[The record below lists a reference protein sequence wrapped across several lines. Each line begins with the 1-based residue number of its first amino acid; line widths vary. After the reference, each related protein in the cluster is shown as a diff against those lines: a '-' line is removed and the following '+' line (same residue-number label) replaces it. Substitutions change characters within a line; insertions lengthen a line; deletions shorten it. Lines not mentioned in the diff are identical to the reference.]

1 MCQQK
6 DAEQSSQ
13 TFMPR
18 DGFQPASPVPTRWHI
33 ADRLEEVKPRST
45 LVKYYWCVEKTSLF
59 VLIRRKAAAIQST
72 ASVYIMNAGNW
83 KLWKEQTPLRHAPEM
98 QTACRLV
105 TNSDKT
111 SCDGRAV
118 ALASLR
124 RVPGSLSGQST
135 WNICGKYETFSPSSS
150 I

>member
-1 MCQQK
+1 VAKTFKDLRVYQQK

-13 TFMPR
+13 TFVPQ
-18 DGFQPASPVPTRWHI
+18 DGFQPASPVPTCWHS
-33 ADRLEEVKPRST
+33 ADRLEEDKPLST
-45 LVKYYWCVEKTSLF
+45 LVKFYWYPEKTSLF

-83 KLWKEQTPLRHAPEM
+83 KLWKEQTRLRHAHEM
-98 QTACRLV
+98 QTSRRLV
-105 TNSDKT
+105 TNSGKT

-124 RVPGSLSGQST
+124 RGPSSLSGQST
-135 WNICGKYETFSPSSS
+135 WNIW
-150 I
+150 